1 MPVTSAQRFWHNAA
15 REGERQ
21 EQQAE
26 ERNASNRQRRR
37 QDDRGFNRA
46 LGRLEDSYDQAIRNA
61 NNTRDRRRLKRER
74 DERIDKAISDR
85 ERADNPT
92 DKNTKIDDDSTDQT
106 GSNPENGDG
115 GSSDGGGGGLPDG
128 FEEERIDIVDA
139 LNNPSYRWF
148 LTKFD

>member
-1 MPVTSAQRFWHNAA
+1 MPVTSEQRFWHVTA
-15 REGERQ
+15 REGERL

-26 ERNASNRQRRR
+26 ERNASNRQRIS
-37 QDDRGFNRA
+37 QDNRNFNRA
-46 LGRLEDSYDQAIRNA
+46 LGGLEDSYNQAIRNA
-61 NNTRDRRRLKRER
+61 NNTRDKRRLKAER

-92 DKNTKIDDDSTDQT
+92 DQNTTIDDDSTDQT

-115 GSSDGGGGGLPDG
+115 GSSDGGGGLPDG
-128 FEEERIDIVDA
+128 YEEERIDIVDA
-139 LNNPSYRWF
+139 LNNASYRWF

>member
-26 ERNASNRQRRR
+26 ERNASNRQRRS

-46 LGRLEDSYDQAIRNA
+46 LDRLEDSYDQAIRNA

-74 DERIDKAISDR
+74 DERIDEAISDR

-115 GSSDGGGGGLPDG
+115 GSSDGGGGLPDG

>member
-1 MPVTSAQRFWHNAA
+1 MPVTSEQRFWHTTA
-15 REGERQ
+15 REGERL

-26 ERNASNRQRRR
+26 ERNASNRQRIS
-37 QDDRGFNRA
+37 QDNRNFNRA
-46 LGRLEDSYDQAIRNA
+46 LGGLEDSYNQAIRNA
-61 NNTRDRRRLKRER
+61 NNTRDKRRLKAER

-92 DKNTKIDDDSTDQT
+92 DQNTTIDDDSTDQT

-115 GSSDGGGGGLPDG
+115 GSSDGGGGLPDG
-128 FEEERIDIVDA
+128 YEEERIDIVDA
-139 LNNPSYRWF
+139 LNNASYRWF